1 MSLDAT
7 NQLRRYVQATI
18 SSDRINRYRRVAL
31 TDSVITVHTR
41 KMQRRLSIMQII
53 NNT

>member
-1 MSLDAT
+1 MLQINYT
-7 NQLRRYVQATI
+7 PVRT
-18 SSDRINRYRRVAL
+18 SDNFFRPNRYRRVAL